1 MKQGNGKCE
10 HNIPLFEDNKCFL
23 TWLLMLE
30 TASLQPCSSLVLLK
44 VSVFPLFVS
53 SEVFLASA
61 GLQEADTLVLI
72 IKENRNPKYSEGL
85 TIIKYLDIALLLP
98 AFPPSDKRRRC
109 FLADWGVPPFCTR
122 PPPAPPIPC
131 TRPPLLFTCWL
142 GEACWRRLGDDPG
155 REGEFTRGADK
166 YD

>member
-1 MKQGNGKCE
+1 MQVNYSFFLKTINVT
-10 HNIPLFEDNKCFL
+10 L

-44 VSVFPLFVS
+44 VSVFPIVS

-72 IKENRNPKYSEGL
+72 TKENRNPQYSERL
-85 TIIKYLDIALLLP
+85 RVISYLDIAFLLP

-122 PPPAPPIPC
+122 PPPVF
-131 TRPPLLFTCWL
+131 RCWP
-142 GEACWRRLGDDPG
+142 GEACWRRLGEDPG

>member
-1 MKQGNGKCE
+1 MKQGNGICK

-44 VSVFPLFVS
+44 ISVFPLVS

-72 IKENRNPKYSEGL
+72 IKENRNPQNSKGF
-85 TIIKYLDIALLLP
+85 TIISYLDIAFLLP

-109 FLADWGVPPFCTR
+109 FLADWGVPPF
-122 PPPAPPIPC
+122 
-131 TRPPLLFTCWL
+131 
-142 GEACWRRLGDDPG
+142 
-155 REGEFTRGADK
+155 
-166 YD
+166 